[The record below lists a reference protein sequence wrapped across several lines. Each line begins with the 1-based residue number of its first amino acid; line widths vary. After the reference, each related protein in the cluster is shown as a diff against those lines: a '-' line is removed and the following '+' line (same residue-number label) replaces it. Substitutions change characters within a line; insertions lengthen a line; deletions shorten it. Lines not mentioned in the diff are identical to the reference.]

1 MILDLRNL
9 PDVPTNKLNSDVC
22 IRLSYFRS
30 RLQHYFQKLLFLLHR
45 ILTPYYFFLFTFF
58 FFFFRQLGWLRYKES
73 NNGSLILMYR
83 IWQITHLNDNYY
95 METLKLYVIFVTPR
109 FFPNAFS
116 GIELGYIL

>member
-22 IRLSYFRS
+22 IRLSYLRS

-58 FFFFRQLGWLRYKES
+58 FLDNLVGLGIK
-73 NNGSLILMYR
+73 
-83 IWQITHLNDNYY
+83 
-95 METLKLYVIFVTPR
+95 KVTM
-109 FFPNAFS
+109 
-116 GIELGYIL
+116 GL